1 MIVKLSLSLDKLK
14 PIIIMKRILLAIC
27 VMAVSVVSSYGQSSR
42 TPFTFAWLSD
52 VHLNSFAYAEDDL
65 RQSIEDINT
74 NPAVDFAIL
83 SGDVTEFGDT
93 KEFLLLQEILKNFR
107 KPYLLL
113 PGNHDVNWSEN
124 GCTMFNKIFKAS
136 HFCYDW
142 QGVRFIGCGAGPS
155 LRMGPPHIPREE
167 ILWLDSIIRATP
179 REQPIIFVNHFPLNQ
194 DLSNWYEVTDILK
207 TRNVLVALAGHL
219 HVNRAYDAEGIPAVI
234 GRSSLRRKDP
244 IGGYNLVTVGKDSI
258 TFCERII
265 KTETRPAW
273 NVVRLHAAT
282 VASPGIPGEKK
293 DTVYFHPDFSINS
306 TYPAV
311 RKVWQQKD
319 VTDVASQGSIDG
331 ELYIYTNTAG
341 MVHALNA
348 RNGETV
354 WTYATGNKVFSVP
367 FITSR
372 LVVVTS
378 CDGFVYA
385 LDKKDGS
392 VRWRYDTGYPIV
404 ACPTMAGGNVYV
416 GSSNGKFYSLHLA
429 DGTPDWIADGLDGY
443 IESRPAIDSRRAY
456 IGTWGAMF
464 YAIDRKTGEKVWKFD
479 TGRGRYF
486 SPGACWPVVL
496 PYRKDGKS
504 SEQVIVLSSDYF
516 VRAFNPEDGKI
527 LWASDEAKGRESLG
541 FSPDGKTMYVKG
553 IRNNITAADISKG
566 SYTPLWDTLMPYESN
581 FIPTRMETTEEYVF
595 IPTEFGVVHAV
606 RTDGSGIAWSHKVS
620 HSAVTSLKNV
630 GDHRLIVMTMDG
642 TVTCLTY
649 P

>member
-1 MIVKLSLSLDKLK
+1 
-14 PIIIMKRILLAIC
+14 MKRILLAIC
-27 VMAVSVVSSYGQSSR
+27 VMAVSVVSYGQSSR
-42 TPFTFAWLSD
+42 APFTFAWLSD

-65 RQSIEDINT
+65 RQSIEDINA

-167 ILWLDSIIRATP
+167 ILWLDSIVRATP

-282 VASPGIPGEKK
+282 VASPGIAGEKK
-293 DTVYFHPDFSINS
+293 DTVYFRPDFSINN

-311 RKVWQQKD
+311 REVWQQKD

-354 WTYATGNKVFSVP
+354 WTYATGNKVFSAP

-404 ACPTMAGGNVYV
+404 ACPAVAGGNVYV
-416 GSSNGKFYSLHLA
+416 GSSNGKFYSIRFA

-443 IESRPAIDSRRAY
+443 IESRPAIDGRRAY

-464 YAIDRKTGEKVWKFD
+464 YAIDRRTGEKVWKFD

-516 VRAFNPEDGKI
+516 VRTFNPEDGKI

-541 FSPDGKTMYVKG
+541 FSPDGKTMYIKG
-553 IRNNITAADISKG
+553 IKNNITAVDVSKG
-566 SYTPLWDTLMPYESN
+566 SYTPLWNTLMPYESN

-620 HSAVTSLKNV
+620 HSAVTSLKNA

-642 TVTCLTY
+642 TVTCLAY

>member
-1 MIVKLSLSLDKLK
+1 M
-14 PIIIMKRILLAIC
+14 
-27 VMAVSVVSSYGQSSR
+27 
-42 TPFTFAWLSD
+42 
-52 VHLNSFAYAEDDL
+52 
-65 RQSIEDINT
+65 
-74 NPAVDFAIL
+74 
-83 SGDVTEFGDT
+83 
-93 KEFLLLQEILKNFR
+93 
-107 KPYLLL
+107 
-113 PGNHDVNWSEN
+113 
-124 GCTMFNKIFKAS
+124 
-136 HFCYDW
+136 
-142 QGVRFIGCGAGPS
+142 
-155 LRMGPPHIPREE
+155 
-167 ILWLDSIIRATP
+167 
-179 REQPIIFVNHFPLNQ
+179 
-194 DLSNWYEVTDILK
+194 
-207 TRNVLVALAGHL
+207 
-219 HVNRAYDAEGIPAVI
+219 
-234 GRSSLRRKDP
+234 
-244 IGGYNLVTVGKDSI
+244 
-258 TFCERII
+258 
-265 KTETRPAW
+265 
-273 NVVRLHAAT
+273 
-282 VASPGIPGEKK
+282 
-293 DTVYFHPDFSINS
+293 
-306 TYPAV
+306 
-311 RKVWQQKD
+311 WQQKD

-354 WTYATGNKVFSVP
+354 WTYATGNKVFSAP

-404 ACPTMAGGNVYV
+404 ACPAVAGGNVYV
-416 GSSNGKFYSLHLA
+416 GSSNGKFYSIRLA

-443 IESRPAIDSRRAY
+443 IESRPAIDGRRAY

-464 YAIDRKTGEKVWKFD
+464 YAIDRRTGEKVWKFD

-541 FSPDGKTMYVKG
+541 FSPDGKTMYIKG
-553 IRNNITAADISKG
+553 IKNNITAVDVSKG
-566 SYTPLWDTLMPYESN
+566 SYTPLWNTLMPYESN

-606 RTDGSGIAWSHKVS
+606 RTDGSGIE
-620 HSAVTSLKNV
+620 VTTASSS
-630 GDHRLIVMTMDG
+630 
-642 TVTCLTY
+642 
-649 P
+649 

>member
-1 MIVKLSLSLDKLK
+1 
-14 PIIIMKRILLAIC
+14 MKRILLAIC

-404 ACPTMAGGNVYV
+404 ACPTVAGGNVYV

-486 SPGACWPVVL
+486 SPGACWA
-496 PYRKDGKS
+496 G
-504 SEQVIVLSSDYF
+504 
-516 VRAFNPEDGKI
+516 
-527 LWASDEAKGRESLG
+527 
-541 FSPDGKTMYVKG
+541 
-553 IRNNITAADISKG
+553 
-566 SYTPLWDTLMPYESN
+566 
-581 FIPTRMETTEEYVF
+581 
-595 IPTEFGVVHAV
+595 
-606 RTDGSGIAWSHKVS
+606 
-620 HSAVTSLKNV
+620 
-630 GDHRLIVMTMDG
+630 
-642 TVTCLTY
+642 
-649 P
+649 

>member
-1 MIVKLSLSLDKLK
+1 
-14 PIIIMKRILLAIC
+14 
-27 VMAVSVVSSYGQSSR
+27 MAVSVVSYGQSSR
-42 TPFTFAWLSD
+42 APFTFAWLSD

-65 RQSIEDINT
+65 RQSIEDINA

-167 ILWLDSIIRATP
+167 ILWLDSIVRATP

-282 VASPGIPGEKK
+282 VASPGIAGEKK
-293 DTVYFHPDFSINS
+293 DTVYFRPDFSINN

-311 RKVWQQKD
+311 REVWQQKD

-354 WTYATGNKVFSVP
+354 WTYATGNKVFSAP

-372 LVVVTS
+372 RR
-378 CDGFVYA
+378 YA
-385 LDKKDGS
+385 RLD
-392 VRWRYDTGYPIV
+392 
-404 ACPTMAGGNVYV
+404 C
-416 GSSNGKFYSLHLA
+416 
-429 DGTPDWIADGLDGY
+429 
-443 IESRPAIDSRRAY
+443 RR
-456 IGTWGAMF
+456 
-464 YAIDRKTGEKVWKFD
+464 
-479 TGRGRYF
+479 TGRLHRVPPCHRRQTCLYRNLGSHVLCHRPENRRKGMEIRHRTRKVLLSGSLLAGSTALPEGREVIGAGHRTQF
-486 SPGACWPVVL
+486 RLLRTRLQPRRRENPLGIGRSERTRITRLLPG
-496 PYRKDGKS
+496 RKDNVHKRHQ
-504 SEQVIVLSSDYF
+504 EQHY
-516 VRAFNPEDGKI
+516 
-527 LWASDEAKGRESLG
+527 
-541 FSPDGKTMYVKG
+541 
-553 IRNNITAADISKG
+553 G
-566 SYTPLWDTLMPYESN
+566 SRCFKRKL
-581 FIPTRMETTEEYVF
+581 
-595 IPTEFGVVHAV
+595 
-606 RTDGSGIAWSHKVS
+606 
-620 HSAVTSLKNV
+620 HSALEYTDAV
-630 GDHRLIVMTMDG
+630 
-642 TVTCLTY
+642 
-649 P
+649 

>member
-1 MIVKLSLSLDKLK
+1 
-14 PIIIMKRILLAIC
+14 MKRILLAIC

-282 VASPGIPGEKK
+282 VASPSIPGEKK

-385 LDKKDGS
+385 LDK
-392 VRWRYDTGYPIV
+392 R
-404 ACPTMAGGNVYV
+404 MAPSAG
-416 GSSNGKFYSLHLA
+416 
-429 DGTPDWIADGLDGY
+429 DMT
-443 IESRPAIDSRRAY
+443 RA
-456 IGTWGAMF
+456 
-464 YAIDRKTGEKVWKFD
+464 
-479 TGRGRYF
+479 
-486 SPGACWPVVL
+486 
-496 PYRKDGKS
+496 
-504 SEQVIVLSSDYF
+504 
-516 VRAFNPEDGKI
+516 
-527 LWASDEAKGRESLG
+527 
-541 FSPDGKTMYVKG
+541 
-553 IRNNITAADISKG
+553 
-566 SYTPLWDTLMPYESN
+566 TPL
-581 FIPTRMETTEEYVF
+581 
-595 IPTEFGVVHAV
+595 
-606 RTDGSGIAWSHKVS
+606 
-620 HSAVTSLKNV
+620 
-630 GDHRLIVMTMDG
+630 
-642 TVTCLTY
+642 
-649 P
+649 

>member
-1 MIVKLSLSLDKLK
+1 
-14 PIIIMKRILLAIC
+14 MKRILLAIC
-27 VMAVSVVSSYGQSSR
+27 VMAVSVVSYGQSSR
-42 TPFTFAWLSD
+42 APFTFAWLSD

-65 RQSIEDINT
+65 RQSIEDINA

-167 ILWLDSIIRATP
+167 ILWLDSIVRATP

-282 VASPGIPGEKK
+282 VASPGIAGEKK
-293 DTVYFHPDFSINS
+293 DTVYFRPDFSINN

-311 RKVWQQKD
+311 REVWQQKD

-354 WTYATGNKVFSVP
+354 WTYATGNKVFSAP

-404 ACPTMAGGNVYV
+404 ACPAVAGGNVYV
-416 GSSNGKFYSLHLA
+416 GSSNGKFYSIRLA

-443 IESRPAIDSRRAY
+443 IESRPAIDGRRAY

-464 YAIDRKTGEKVWKFD
+464 YAIDRRTGEKVWKFD

-496 PYRKDGKS
+496 PYTANGGKQQ
-504 SEQVIVLSSDYF
+504 EQVIVLSSDYF
-516 VRAFNPEDGKI
+516 VRAFQPSTGEI

-541 FSPDGKTMYVKG
+541 FSPDGKTMYIKG
-553 IRNNITAADISKG
+553 IKNNITAVDVSKG
-566 SYTPLWDTLMPYESN
+566 SYTPLWNTLMPYESN

-620 HSAVTSLKNV
+620 HSAVTSLKNA

-642 TVTCLTY
+642 TVTCLAY